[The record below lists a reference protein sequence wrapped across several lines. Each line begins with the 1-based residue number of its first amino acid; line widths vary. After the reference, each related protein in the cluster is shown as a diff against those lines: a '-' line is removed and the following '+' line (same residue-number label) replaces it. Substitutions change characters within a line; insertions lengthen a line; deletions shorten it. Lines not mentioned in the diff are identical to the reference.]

1 MIEMPTAT
9 GLQTGDAVSFKFANN
24 LLART
29 SGEISFSDEPISIT
43 DTGSAFEKSVSG
55 RKSWQVQV
63 GGNLVSLGSPITSC
77 PSVSFNAWGT
87 LARVKSLS
95 LSLMLGMV
103 EAQDCATSL
112 WKAALPGKIS
122 GSVDL
127 VFNFLE
133 PMGGND
139 TDTTQQGIVEIGLSD
154 GSYDTINIGIG
165 TATIAGDVVC
175 TSWKK
180 SAPDNDIVSVSAT
193 FKFINDITVTSSFS
207 TAFES
212 ILDALT
218 GRTAVVVR
226 TESDPTGGQ
235 YTTGSAFISDVALST
250 STNTPATF
258 SATAV
263 GTGALTINTP

>member
-1 MIEMPTAT
+1 MPTAT

-24 LLART
+24 VLART

-63 GGNLVSLGSPITSC
+63 GGNLVSSGSPITSC

-112 WKAALPGKIS
+112 WKAVLPGKIS

-133 PMGGND
+133 PEGGND
-139 TDTTQQGIVEIGLSD
+139 TDGTQQGIVETGLSD
-154 GSYDTINIGIG
+154 SGDTINIIIG
-165 TATIAGDVVC
+165 TATIAGNVVC

-226 TESDPTGGQ
+226 TESNPTGGQ
-235 YTTGSAFISDVALST
+235 YTTGSAFISDVVLST

-263 GTGALTINTP
+263 GTGALTIDTP